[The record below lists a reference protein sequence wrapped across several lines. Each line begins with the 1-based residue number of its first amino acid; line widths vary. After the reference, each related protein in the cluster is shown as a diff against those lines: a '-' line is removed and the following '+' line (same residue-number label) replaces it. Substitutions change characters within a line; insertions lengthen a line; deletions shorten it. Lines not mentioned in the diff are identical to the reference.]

1 MAGNGNS
8 GRPAK
13 PAVVHL
19 LNGNPGKRS
28 AKELL
33 DQVQNPAV
41 PVEAP
46 DKPDWLDAESSEE
59 WDRLIPDLLKLG
71 LITRLDQ
78 QALAQ
83 YCEAVCEY
91 RKFSRLISQ
100 FNADPKLSQQQAGDV
115 QTSKTGFKSL
125 SIWRTLRNDAQ
136 RRADELGRQFG
147 FTPMSRRGL
156 RPQSP
161 QGELIPNEER
171 AIADK
176 YF

>member
-13 PAVVHL
+13 PAVLHL

-28 AKELL
+28 AQELL

-41 PVEAP
+41 PAEAP
-46 DKPDWLDAESSEE
+46 DKPGWLDEQAVQE
-59 WDRLIPDLLKLG
+59 WDQLIPDLLKLG
-71 LITRLDQ
+71 LITRLDG

-91 RKFSRLISQ
+91 RKFTQLIRQ
-100 FNADPKLSQQQAGDV
+100 FNADNAHVQHAGDV
-115 QTSKTGFKSL
+115 QTYRTGAKNL

-171 AIADK
+171 EIANK